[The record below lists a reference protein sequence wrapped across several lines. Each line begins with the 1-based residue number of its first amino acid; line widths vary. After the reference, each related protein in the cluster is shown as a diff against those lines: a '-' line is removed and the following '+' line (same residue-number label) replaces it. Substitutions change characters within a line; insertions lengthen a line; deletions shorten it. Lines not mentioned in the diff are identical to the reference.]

1 MSNNKLSKIL
11 TIVAAVIGIVG
22 AFFLIR
28 IMSAGSDEVQN
39 SAELQNSI
47 VSPFIYFTQIVL
59 FVAAAAAII
68 FSVLNLV
75 KHPQALKK
83 TLMMLAVM
91 GVILAIAY
99 FTASDAA
106 VTDITGKIIKNGE
119 AGSTSKW
126 VSAMINFTGLLG
138 LGGLVLVGTGI
149 VRGMLK

>member
-1 MSNNKLSKIL
+1 MSNSKLSRIL
-11 TIVAAVIGIVG
+11 TIVAAVFGLIGV
-22 AFFLIR
+22 FFLIR

-47 VSPFIYFTQIVL
+47 VSPFIYFTQFLL
-59 FVAAAAAII
+59 FIAAAAALI

-75 KHPQALKK
+75 KQPQALKK
-83 TLMMLAVM
+83 TLMMLVVM
-91 GVILAIAY
+91 GVVLAIAY

-106 VTDITGKIIKNGE
+106 VTDITGKVIKDGE

-138 LGGLVLVGTGI
+138 LGGLLLVGTGI

>member
-11 TIVAAVIGIVG
+11 TIVAAVIGIIG

-39 SAELQNSI
+39 SADLQNSI
-47 VSPFIYFTQIVL
+47 VSPFIFFTQVVL

-75 KHPQALKK
+75 KHPKALKK
-83 TLMMLAVM
+83 SLMMLAVM
-91 GVILAIAY
+91 GVILVIAY

>member
-47 VSPFIYFTQIVL
+47 VSPFIFFTQVVL
-59 FVAAAAAII
+59 FIAAAAAII

>member
-1 MSNNKLSKIL
+1 MSNNKLSRIL
-11 TIVAAVIGIVG
+11 TIVAAVFGVIGV
-22 AFFLIR
+22 FFLVR

-47 VSPFIYFTQIVL
+47 VSPFIYFTQFLL
-59 FVAAAAAII
+59 FVAAAAALI

-83 TLMMLAVM
+83 TLMMLVVM
-91 GVILAIAY
+91 GVILAVTY

-138 LGGLVLVGTGI
+138 LGGLLLVGTGI

>member
-47 VSPFIYFTQIVL
+47 VSPFIFFTQVVL
-59 FVAAAAAII
+59 FIAAAAAII

-83 TLMMLAVM
+83 SLMMLAVM

>member
-1 MSNNKLSKIL
+1 MSNSKLSRIL
-11 TIVAAVIGIVG
+11 TIVAAVFGVIGV
-22 AFFLIR
+22 FFLVR

-47 VSPFIYFTQIVL
+47 VSPFIYFTQFLL
-59 FVAAAAAII
+59 FVAAAAALI

-83 TLMMLAVM
+83 TLMMLVVM
-91 GVILAIAY
+91 GVILAVTY

-106 VTDITGKIIKNGE
+106 VTDITGKVIKNGE

-138 LGGLVLVGTGI
+138 LGGLLLVGTGI